1 MSEVQERTTGARR
14 RYPRIDLPKGM
25 MVAWQGGAD
34 RRSGRIATLS
44 LGGIFIRTPNPSLA
58 GTLLQMVFE
67 VPGGDVHAR
76 GAVVY
81 VQPGKGMG
89 IQFRGMGA
97 EQRARLAH
105 LLKRLLQ

>member
-1 MSEVQERTTGARR
+1 MQQTPASMR

-25 MVAWQGGAD
+25 MVAWQSGAQ
-34 RRSGRIATLS
+34 RQAGRIGTLS

-58 GTLLQMVFE
+58 GTLLQLVFE
-67 VPGGDVHAR
+67 VPDGDVHAR
-76 GAVVY
+76 GNVVY

-89 IQFRGMGA
+89 IQFRGMVAA
-97 EQRARLAH
+97 ESARLAH